1 MTSRKD
7 RSRLESRDGH
17 SRLSVSTQKLSFIH
31 NSLMSPLQNA
41 DLNRELAKTNIQ
53 TEAPGATKVVDR
65 TLKKFSY
72 NGLDLESYTPGKD
85 ENLEHQIQQCQKQIK
100 LL

>member
-1 MTSRKD
+1 
-7 RSRLESRDGH
+7 
-17 SRLSVSTQKLSFIH
+17 
-31 NSLMSPLQNA
+31 MSPLQNA